1 VRLLA
6 RVFVVVL
13 LAVVAVDFA
22 VVSDGTPGVEGDE
35 SMVGV
40 CAGARAD
47 VPRALG
53 HEGASPL
60 DCVDVAAIV
69 PPKPRR
75 PAMVRPRA
83 DAPAARSHLLAAADA
98 SRPSDDH

>member
-1 VRLLA
+1 VYLLA
-6 RVFVVVL
+6 RIFVVVL
-13 LAVVAVDFA
+13 VTVVAVEFA

-40 CAGARAD
+40 CAGARVD

-53 HEGASPL
+53 HEVTSPL
-60 DCVDVAAIV
+60 DCGDVAAIV
-69 PPKPRR
+69 APKPRR
-75 PAMVRPRA
+75 PAIVRSRP

>member
-1 VRLLA
+1 M
-6 RVFVVVL
+6 FVAILV
-13 LAVVAVDFA
+13 AVVAVDFA
-22 VVSDGTPGVEGDE
+22 VVSDGTPGVDGDE

-40 CAGARAD
+40 CAGARVD
-47 VPRALG
+47 VPRTLG
-53 HEGASPL
+53 HEVESPL

-75 PAMVRPRA
+75 PATVRPRP
-83 DAPAARSHLLAAADA
+83 DAPAARSHLLVAADA